1 MLLQRMIRAA
11 RLDAALYEEVE
22 ADTSLT
28 RQAAT
33 VVAIVSVC
41 QGLGS
46 LVTMVMRGAS
56 GSQVL
61 PGLVFALIG
70 PLVGWVV
77 WSSTAYWIGTRLFG
91 GTATPGELLR
101 TLGFAQTPLVLG
113 LLSFLP
119 SAGGLTG
126 FIGGLWAL
134 AASVV
139 AICQGLDVTT
149 GKAIVTALVGG
160 LIWYVVYLGILMAF
174 SLGAMTWPS
183 FSG

>member
-11 RLDAALYEEVE
+11 RLDVALYEEVE

-33 VVAIVSVC
+33 VVAIMAVC

-46 LVTMVMRGAS
+46 ALAMVMAGASS
-56 GSQVL
+56 GSQVI

-70 PLVGWVV
+70 PFVGWVV
-77 WSSTAYWIGTRLFG
+77 WSYMAYWIGTGLLG

-101 TLGFAQTPLVLG
+101 TLGFAQTPGVLG

-119 SAGGLTG
+119 VAGGLAV
-126 FIGGLWAL
+126 FVGGLWAL
-134 AASVV
+134 AAGIM
-139 AICQGLDVTT
+139 AIRQGLDFAT
-149 GKAIVTALVGG
+149 GKALVTAIVGWLIWWVVLVG
-160 LIWYVVYLGILMAF
+160 LIQVLC
-174 SLGAMTWPS
+174 LGAMTMRM
-183 FSG
+183 